1 MDHTRGIPTIKETI
15 TRPSVIS
22 DCIELEGWA
31 ILVFPQRA
39 TVTVPLSGDALSIGS
54 IKKNLCFNSASQCP
68 CHLG

>member
-54 IKKNLCFNSASQCP
+54 IKKPFVLIVLRNVHAT
-68 CHLG
+68 